1 MKYLKNILV
10 IAVVLL
16 AAVSCEDFSLDL
28 EVPNYEHP
36 NDDILTSDPV
46 ALTATAGGILNNWY
60 MTVHDYGGPC
70 MMMQTMA
77 DASTCS
83 WGNVGMKDMSSEP
96 RAAWNNMPSYG
107 NGYATNDYFN
117 SLYAV
122 LSDANTLVAAAEKGT
137 EFENPDLVK
146 MIGKTG
152 QAFALGHLAMVFD
165 RIWLSDENGAV
176 NEDGSS
182 SDYKEA
188 MVFALQ
194 KLDDAIA
201 IAKSSGVDV
210 PETWLP
216 GGNGGNTT
224 FTQFLNSMGARMLV
238 GNVRNKAQKG
248 NIDWD
253 KVLSYANNGLT
264 SDFTIFMD
272 DVVWYDL
279 APKTYLVY
287 PGWGRVDMRVINMM
301 DPNTP
306 AYWPDGEVTLPES
319 TSADARLVTDYQYL
333 SSQNFN
339 PTRGTYHYSTY
350 RYARLDYY
358 ISEWVTDVTEFSA
371 SENDM
376 YKAEALLQ
384 KGSLAEAADVI
395 NAGTRTV
402 RGELPPVDANADD
415 IAYAIHYERLVEFAY
430 TGMSLSFFEMRKED
444 LLQKGTPLHFPVP
457 GKALEA
463 IPEDNYTYGGNQG
476 VAGEDYSNG
485 GWR

>member
-1 MKYLKNILV
+1 MKDLKKILV
-10 IAVVLL
+10 FAFVLL
-16 AAVSCEDFSLDL
+16 FAVSCEDFSLDL

-46 ALTATAGGILNNWY
+46 ALTAAAGNILNNWF

-77 DASTCS
+77 DVSSCS

-96 RAAWNNMPSYG
+96 RMAWNNKPSYG
-107 NGYATNDYFN
+107 NGFALNDYFN
-117 SLYAV
+117 GLYAV
-122 LSDANTLVAAAEKGT
+122 LTDANTLVAAAEKGT
-137 EFENPDLVK
+137 EFDNPDLVK

-152 QAFALGHLAMVFD
+152 QAFAIGYLALVFD
-165 RIWLSDENGAV
+165 RVWLSDENGAI

-182 SDYKEA
+182 STYAEA
-188 MVFALQ
+188 MEFALA

-201 IAKSSGVDV
+201 VAKSSGVDV

-216 GGNGGNTT
+216 GGNNGNAM

-238 GNVRNKAQKG
+238 GNVRNKAQK
-248 NIDWD
+248 NAINWD

-264 SDFTIFMD
+264 SDMTIFMD

-287 PGWGRVDMRVINMM
+287 PGWGRVDMRVVNMM

-306 AYWPDGEVTLPES
+306 AYWPEDEVTLPES

-333 SSQNFN
+333 SSQNFR
-339 PTRGTYHYSTY
+339 PSRGTYHFSTY
-350 RYARLDYY
+350 RYSRYDYY

-384 KGSLAEAADVI
+384 KGSVSQAADVI

-402 RGELPPVDANADD
+402 RGQLPPVEANADD
-415 IAYAIHYERLVEFAY
+415 VAYAIHYERLVEFAY

-457 GKALEA
+457 GKALES